1 MKSTIQEIL
10 INRILKTFY
19 VNISVIEVFMKIS
32 IRKIA
37 DCIIT
42 IKQMEFTSES
52 DVKQYQQLF

>member
-10 INRILKTFY
+10 INRILKTFN
-19 VNISVIEVFMKIS
+19 VNVFVGEVFIKIS
-32 IRKIA
+32 MRKIA
-37 DCIIT
+37 DYIIT